1 MSRRGPAP
9 GFTLLEL
16 TVAVAVFAVL
26 SLMAYGGLRTVLDAQ
41 QQAAKVGAR
50 LAALQMTVRLV
61 EADLAQ
67 LVPRGVRD
75 AFGDPEPALAAR
87 GAGLLLTRGGW
98 RNPLGRPRSALL
110 RVEYRLEDTRL
121 LRAAWPVLDRV
132 QASTPHREVLL
143 DDVEALGLRFLGAD
157 GQWLE
162 GWPPPSGEGAGA
174 LPRAVELT
182 LRLGDWGI
190 IRRLVPV
197 AA

>member
-1 MSRRGPAP
+1 MSQRGPAP

-41 QQAAKVGAR
+41 QQAAKVGER

-75 AFGDPEPALAAR
+75 AFGDPEPALATR

-143 DDVEALGLRFLGAD
+143 EDVEALGLRFLGAD

-162 GWPPPSGEGAGA
+162 GWPPPAAAGAGA